1 MALTPALLIAASGR
15 WAARLEAAAPELNA
29 LDGRL
34 GDGDLGATLEKCAGN
49 VRKALAEPPG
59 DVAGV
64 FKACAIAC
72 TKSSGSSL
80 GTLLAVAFLT
90 AAKQTA
96 GRAEIA
102 WPELTDL
109 LGAIVAAMSARGGA
123 KLGDKTVLDAI
134 EAARVALAGASQSAN
149 RHAIA
154 LQAVDACLDRFRGEP
169 NRIGRARMFGDRSRG
184 LDDPGM
190 VAFRHMVASLGPTPA
205 EPGAA

>member
-15 WAARLEAAAPELNA
+15 WATQLEQAAPELNA
-29 LDGRL
+29 LDGKL

-59 DVAGV
+59 DVGGV

-96 GRAEIA
+96 GQSEIA
-102 WPELTDL
+102 WQEVPDL
-109 LGAIVAAMSARGGA
+109 LGAVVAAMSARGGA

-134 EAARVALAGASQSAN
+134 EAVRAALAGKSDVAD
-149 RHAIA
+149 RHAVA
-154 LQAVDACLDRFRGEP
+154 LDAVDACLERFRGEL

-190 VAFRHMVASLGPTPA
+190 VAFRHMVASLAPPPA
-205 EPGAA
+205 APGAA